1 MSDLRAKRNRRW
13 RLQHTAR
20 QRVGGKGLFLLAG
33 EQRVDWR
40 SALAVSGWSKRWQRL
55 GEDGRGCGDDA
66 PDVQLDVAFCDLV
79 GGRRVV
85 NGSS

>member
-1 MSDLRAKRNRRW
+1 MRKEIGAGDFK
-13 RLQHTAR
+13 HTAR

-55 GEDGRGCGDDA
+55 GEVGGDCGDDA